1 MAETRRASGGLF
13 GFGQG
18 MPMPN
23 PKGSVDDHGF
33 WEAVKEHRLVIQ
45 QCDRCGEFRHTPV
58 PVCSS
63 CNSFDW
69 HWEESRGFGTLFTY
83 TVIHSP
89 NHPAVRETV
98 PFNIALVTL
107 DDCGRA
113 KITCNLVGADGTK
126 LPHDQIKIG
135 MPLEVCF
142 EETTPEVT
150 QVRFRPRRT

>member
-33 WEAVKEHRLVIQ
+33 WEAVQQHRLVIQ
-45 QCDRCGEFRHTPV
+45 RCDRCDEFRHPPA

-69 HWEESRGFGTLFTY
+69 HWEESRGVGALYTY
-83 TVIHSP
+83 TIIHSP

-98 PFNIALVTL
+98 PFNIASVKL
-107 DDCGRA
+107 DDCGGAR
-113 KITCNLVGADGTK
+113 ITTNLVGADGTK
-126 LPHDQIKIG
+126 LPNDQIKIG

-142 EETTPEVT
+142 EQTTPEVT
-150 QVRFRPRRT
+150 QIRFRPRRT